1 MPKKQKDV
9 GTKVPKRPIQDRSQ
23 LRQETGKYE
32 EYRFIDEYDL
42 KWRETEVTESVR
54 TNVVLLCAS
63 FQSASDPA
71 LDSAHS

>member
-1 MPKKQKDV
+1 MPKKPKDV
-9 GTKVPKRPIQDRSQ
+9 GTKVPKRPIQNRFR
-23 LRQETGKYE
+23 LRQGTGKDE

-63 FQSASDPA
+63 FGNVRDAAPD
-71 LDSAHS
+71 DAHS

>member
-1 MPKKQKDV
+1 MPQKQKEV

-54 TNVVLLCAS
+54 TNVVLLCVS
-63 FQSASDPA
+63 FGNGSDAA
-71 LDSAHS
+71 LDAVDS